1 MVYVCIILLLV
12 RFLFLSFFLS
22 PHDSSLTSATTSLFV
37 SILSYLILF
46 VVVVG
51 GYYTIIITAV
61 NKFYNATYPND
72 YKVRQALYGHD
83 SEIQSVRAMQ
93 LWNDWNIQ
101 TRAWSLKN
109 PTKIDYLMIRTEDL
123 IGSKSGNNTKS
134 SRYDVLLALSNFVGS
149 PRSKKELC
157 CLTYKQSK
165 DYGTSGNHVADGGGG
180 SLGGGRGGRGIR
192 WGGGGR
198 GRVGGRGPGM
208 TRERPSFHQNQRKLS
223 DATTAAAAAAG
234 STKDVTTRYGKWQQV
249 LENNTRLSDY
259 FYKEGAEGLK
269 IFGYH
274 PYTEIQY
281 NNGEKKKKNVSSTS
295 SSTTTQQEE
304 EEEEFICTREIML
317 TMTC

>member
-234 STKDVTTRYGKWQQV
+234 STKDVTTRYGKERNIQ
-249 LENNTRLSDY
+249 NCITI
-259 FYKEGAEGLK
+259 
-269 IFGYH
+269 IFH
-274 PYTEIQY
+274 IRHIFR
-281 NNGEKKKKNVSSTS
+281 VSIIYRTCMYVHS
-295 SSTTTQQEE
+295 SQSSY
-304 EEEEFICTREIML
+304 I
-317 TMTC
+317 